1 MNKPRFKKIIMLY
14 GFITLSVPMLIGI
27 VQTVWVLHNDYLSIG
42 ILTLTWIT
50 AIIAIFYSVKKE
62 SQN

>member
-1 MNKPRFKKIIMLY
+1 MNKQQFKNLMMLY
-14 GFITLSVPMLIGI
+14 GFITLSIPLLIGI
-27 VQTVWVLHNDYLSIG
+27 VQTVWVLHDDYISIS